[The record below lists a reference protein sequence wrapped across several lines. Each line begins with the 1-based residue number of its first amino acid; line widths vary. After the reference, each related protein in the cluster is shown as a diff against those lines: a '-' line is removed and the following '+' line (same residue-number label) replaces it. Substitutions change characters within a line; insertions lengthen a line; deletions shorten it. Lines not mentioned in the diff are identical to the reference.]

1 VESSAE
7 LEARLLTL
15 ARALGLTLGDDA
27 VRRVA
32 ATMADAL
39 SAVRAAARALDQEA
53 PPAMRPSLDEPR
65 PPSA

>member
-1 VESSAE
+1 MESPTK

-15 ARALGLTLGDDA
+15 ARTLGLTLGDDA

-39 SAVRAAARALDQEA
+39 SSVRGAAQELDHEALAVQ
-53 PPAMRPSLDEPR
+53 PSLDEPGS
-65 PPSA
+65 PSA